1 MKMPQEL
8 FIETSP
14 PPKKAFV
21 GGVEDVTLTLE
32 YMKTGTDPQVTIT
45 VTYADGTTNEQEI
58 TNISNGYHVK
68 DDFATVPPGSKIE
81 IEVNNCTARLRWCE
95 IISC

>member
-32 YMKTGTDPQVTIT
+32 YMKTGANPDVKVTIT
-45 VTYADGTTNEQEI
+45 GTDGTTVWK
-58 TNISNGYHVK
+58 ISSIPDGYHVK
-68 DDFATVPPGSKIE
+68 DNFATVSPSSEIQ
-81 IEVNNCTARLRWCE
+81 IEVTNCTARLRWCE
-95 IISC
+95 VIPC